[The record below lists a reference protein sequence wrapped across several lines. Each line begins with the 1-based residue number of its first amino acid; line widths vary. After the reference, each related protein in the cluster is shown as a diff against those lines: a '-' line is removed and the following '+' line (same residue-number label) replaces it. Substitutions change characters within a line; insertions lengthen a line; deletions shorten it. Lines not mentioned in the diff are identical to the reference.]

1 MALKTKTQQIDDVKA
16 DIQRVQSQ
24 KVLKG
29 GRSKLTRGH
38 ISDMLMIYKDK
49 MNEEANIRAVLSD
62 PKLGISAEEI
72 ELVIEDLGSYPQNI

>member
-38 ISDMLMIYKDK
+38 ISDILMIYKDK
-49 MNEEANIRAVLSD
+49 KNEAANIRAVLSD
-62 PKLGISAEEI
+62 PKLGLSEEEI